1 MRVWVEWPGMRRFL
15 GDVAPGAAATF
26 QVPAEIGRTRGRL
39 RLYADPTGSIDD
51 VMSDPIDVGDVH
63 RIEWRLRKVLA
74 SSRARVM

>member
-15 GDVAPGAAATF
+15 GDVAPGGAATF
-26 QVPAEIGRTRGRL
+26 QVPAEIRGTRGRL

-51 VMSDPIDVGDVH
+51 VMSDPIEVGDGR

-74 SSRARVM
+74 NSRVRVM